1 MSNVNSLYIFLCI
14 LLPYWQTSVILIY
27 INIQVQR
34 YIAVKLNKPD
44 TKAHISD
51 DSTDLSYYE

>member
-1 MSNVNSLYIFLCI
+1 MSNVNSLYIFLYI

-44 TKAHISD
+44 TKAHIPD
-51 DSTDLSYYE
+51 DSTDLSYWE